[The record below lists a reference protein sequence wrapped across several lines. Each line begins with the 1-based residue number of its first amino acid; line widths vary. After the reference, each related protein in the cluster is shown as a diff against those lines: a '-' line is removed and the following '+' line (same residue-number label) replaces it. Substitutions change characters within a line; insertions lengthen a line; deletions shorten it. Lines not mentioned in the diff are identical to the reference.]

1 MTLKAYPV
9 ITHFFPCCG
18 SKSCLWLQILYRESH
33 QTTLNTILT
42 TEDKRR
48 ITLHEETH
56 IQDGESLI
64 TLFNMH
70 CSAHHLQKKNN
81 NNLSTMLWL
90 IKKDYKCHFRVSY
103 TQNVAKKTASHV
115 FIFEDL
121 MNECCAE
128 SGTSRNQ
135 TLPAVLPLYNTVNNS
150 VHQLFNFQLLNQNA
164 DKGFY

>member
-1 MTLKAYPV
+1 MKKHTYRTEKVLLHYSTCTALHTICKKTKKQQQPV
-9 ITHFFPCCG
+9 H
-18 SKSCLWLQILYRESH
+18 YAMA
-33 QTTLNTILT
+33 
-42 TEDKRR
+42 DK
-48 ITLHEETH
+48 
-56 IQDGESLI
+56 
-64 TLFNMH
+64 
-70 CSAHHLQKKNN
+70 
-81 NNLSTMLWL
+81 
-90 IKKDYKCHFRVSY
+90 KKDYKCHFRVSY